1 MDAANKGADPEG
13 LSSLMDR
20 VLTPVY
26 WLAKAVAS
34 AAVFLCAFLSTA
46 DILSTWLLHRSL
58 LGVFELMQMLMVV
71 IVFLGLA
78 PAVRGNS
85 HISVDLF
92 RGMLPARVRR
102 MGDVLSALVSLI
114 VYLLVGYAG
123 IFAAMK
129 SLSIG
134 EFVSGPVPFPV
145 FPARLALTIGAALA
159 VLATLALTIALMT
172 KAMGHGVS
180 RD

>member
-1 MDAANKGADPEG
+1 MDADNKEANPEG
-13 LSSLMDR
+13 LSDLMDR
-20 VLTPVY
+20 VLTPAY

-34 AAVFLCAFLSTA
+34 VAVFLCAFLSTA
-46 DILSTWLLHRSL
+46 DILSTWLFHRSL
-58 LGVFELMQMLMVV
+58 LGVLELMQMLMVV

-78 PAVRGNS
+78 PAVRDKS

-92 RGMLPARVRR
+92 RDMLPSRVRR
-102 MGDVLSALVSLI
+102 AGDVLSALVSLV
-114 VYLLVGYAG
+114 VYLLVAYAG

-145 FPARLALTIGAALA
+145 FPSRLALTIGAALA
-159 VLATLALTIALMT
+159 VLATLTLTIALIAN
-172 KAMGHGVS
+172 AMKRGAS